1 MEEQKSIYYAVD
13 YKDLDSIFKGYHS
26 LDCQYEG
33 VLKSNIPSGY
43 YEGKTKFTKWNQKG
57 NIGIRHID
65 CYKGSLE
72 DFHCRGAYIRSHT
85 ILIGRKDE
93 SRYYDPQ
100 LIEIYFRVRELMKER
115 NKIIE
120 KKFILFVE
128 YNNGH
133 YYDLITGK
141 EVGAKETTEEE
152 LKKLQTRLQ
161 IENIIQVVDKKT
173 IYDYLKKLNDSDI
186 EYYNQL
192 LKEIEKMLEELE
204 LERKYDEKLNQKL
217 KREATIRAEIEE
229 QKRDEFIEAF
239 KKRRKIK

>member
-13 YKDLDSIFKGYHS
+13 YKDFDSIFRGNSS
-26 LDCQYEG
+26 LDCQREG
-33 VLKSNIPSGY
+33 VFTPNCSEEEDKRTYWSKN
-43 YEGKTKFTKWNQKG
+43 GK
-57 NIGIRHID
+57 IGIRHIEG
-65 CYKGSLE
+65 YKYG
-72 DFHCRGAYIRSHT
+72 DIFKKYPIRSHT
-85 ILIGRKDE
+85 ILIGKKDE
-93 SRYYDPQ
+93 LCYRTK
-100 LIEIYFRVRELMKER
+100 LVTTYFRVKKLLETK
-115 NKIIE
+115 KIIVE

-152 LKKLQTRLQ
+152 LRKLQTRLQ
-161 IENIIQVVDKKT
+161 IESIIQSVDKKR
-173 IYDYLKKLNDSDI
+173 IYDYLKNLNDSDI
-186 EYYNQL
+186 EYYSQL

-204 LERKYDEKLNQKL
+204 LERKNAEKL

-229 QKRDEFIEAF
+229 QKRDEFIEEF